1 MRRWLPRPVDLA
13 AAAGLTVVTQV
24 ELWAVLD
31 PALPRGAL
39 AATYV
44 VGTVAVAWHRAAPLP
59 VLALALTALAVVPGA
74 LGVDPAV
81 GLGWLVTAFTVMVS
95 AGYHARRPLLALAI
109 ALGLLALSIVLQ
121 KGVALSDIAFAWL
134 LSGGA
139 WLAGR
144 AVASRTVRAELFE
157 ERAALAEQEAQWRAA
172 AAVAEER
179 LRIAREMHDVISHS
193 ISVMTLHV
201 SGVRRLLR
209 PDQVQERAALEAVER
224 TGRESLAE
232 MHRMLGVLRS
242 ADDAERGPAPGLDR
256 LPELLDTA
264 RRAGLHAELSI
275 RGTPRP
281 LPPGIELAAY
291 RIVQEAVT
299 NVLRHAAARRLECT
313 VGYGDARVE
322 LQVVDD
328 GRGGAAAGRG
338 GHGLIGLRERAAL
351 YAGSVEAGPRPDGGY
366 AVHAVLP
373 VPAAE
378 TVPTTGTRDAP

>member
-1 MRRWLPRPVDLA
+1 MRRWLPQPVDLA
-13 AAAGLTVVTQV
+13 VAAGLTVGTQI

-31 PALPRGAL
+31 PDLPR
-39 AATYV
+39 AAVAASYA
-44 VGTVAVAWHRAAPLP
+44 VGTIAVAWHRLAPLT
-59 VLALALTALAVVPGA
+59 VLTLALTALAVVPGA
-74 LGVDPAV
+74 LGVDPAA
-81 GLGWLVTAFTVMVS
+81 GLGWFVTAFTVMAS

-109 ALGLLALSIVLQ
+109 ALGLLPLSVVLQ
-121 KGVALSDIAFAWL
+121 KGLAVSDIAFAWL

-144 AVASRTVRAELFE
+144 AVATRTVRAELFE
-157 ERAALAEQEAQWRAA
+157 QRAALAEQEAQWRAA

-193 ISVMTLHV
+193 ISV

-209 PDQVQERAALEAVER
+209 PDQVEERAALEAVER

-232 MHRMLGVLRS
+232 MHRMLGVLRT
-242 ADDAERGPAPGLDR
+242 ADDTERGPAPGLDR
-256 LPELLDTA
+256 VPELLDAA
-264 RRAGLHAELSI
+264 RRAGLHAELTV

-299 NVLRHAAARRLECT
+299 NVLRHAAARRVDCT
-313 VGYGDARVE
+313 VGYGDACVE
-322 LQVVDD
+322 MLVVDD
-328 GRGGAAAGRG
+328 GRGTAATDQG
-338 GHGLIGLRERAAL
+338 GHGLVGLRERAAL

-366 AVHAVLP
+366 AVRAVLP
-373 VPAAE
+373 VPAAVS
-378 TVPTTGTRDAP
+378 VPATATRDAP